1 MLSER
6 LLQIAEMIDN
16 NKVVFDVGSDH
27 ALLPCF
33 LLRNNITEKVYAGE
47 VAEGPLNKVRE
58 TVKRYGYER
67 KLIPV
72 FSDGLENAPDD
83 TEVVVIAGMGYYT
96 IRHIL
101 DNCDVSRYDY
111 FIVQSNTDVDQ
122 LRAYIAQKG
131 YEIIDEKVVHDGFY
145 YQIIKFRYA
154 EHKEYTPIEIKYG
167 PVNIKMMDDTFIEY
181 LKDLKKRLEDINV
194 RANKAEYRQ
203 TISEIE
209 DLLVYNVYH

>member
-47 VAEGPLNKVRE
+47 VAEGPLNKVKEAVR
-58 TVKRYGYER
+58 RFGYEG

-101 DNCDVSRYDY
+101 ENCDVSRYDY

-122 LRAYIAQKG
+122 LRAYIAKKG

-167 PVNIKMMDDTFIEY
+167 PVNIKRMDDTFIEY

>member
-6 LLQIAEMIDN
+6 LLEIAEMIDN

-33 LLRNNITEKVYAGE
+33 LLQKGISKKVYAGE
-47 VAEGPLNKVRE
+47 IAECPLNKVKE
-58 TVKRYGYER
+58 AVKRYGYEDR
-67 KLIPV
+67 LIPV

-83 TEVVVIAGMGYYT
+83 VEVVVIAGMGYYT

-101 DNCDVSRYDY
+101 DNCDVSKYEY
-111 FIVQSNTDVDQ
+111 FIIQSNTDVDL
-122 LRAYIAQKG
+122 LRAYIAEKG
-131 YEIIDEKVVHDGFY
+131 YEIIDEKVVHDGFF
-145 YQIIKFRYA
+145 YQIVKFKA
-154 EHKEYTPIEIKYG
+154 GDHKEYTPLEIKYG
-167 PVNIKMMDDTFIEY
+167 PINIKRMDAVFIDY
-181 LKDLKKRLEDINV
+181 LTDLKKRLEEINV
-194 RANKAEYRQ
+194 RANKAEYSQ

>member
-33 LLRNNITEKVYAGE
+33 LLRNNITEKIYAGE
-47 VAEGPLNKVRE
+47 VAEGPLNKVKEAVR
-58 TVKRYGYER
+58 KYGYEG

-83 TEVVVIAGMGYYT
+83 TEVVVIAGMGYFT

-101 DNCDVSRYDY
+101 ENCDVSRYDY

-167 PVNIKMMDDTFIEY
+167 PVNIKRMDDTFIEY

-194 RANKAEYRQ
+194 RANKEEYRQ
-203 TISEIE
+203 TISEID